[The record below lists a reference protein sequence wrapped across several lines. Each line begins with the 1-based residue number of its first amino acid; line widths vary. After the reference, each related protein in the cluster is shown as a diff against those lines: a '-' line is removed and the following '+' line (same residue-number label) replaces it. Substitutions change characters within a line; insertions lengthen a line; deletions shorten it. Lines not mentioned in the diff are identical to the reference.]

1 MQETYDEDA
10 RDIDILP
17 EEVIFVINC
26 SFSYGLSY
34 FLPLKLLSFS
44 HQYLVRLDFFLMTKL
59 I

>member
-1 MQETYDEDA
+1 MLETYDEDA

-34 FLPLKLLSFS
+34 FRALKLLSFS
-44 HQYLVRLDFFLMTKL
+44 HQYF
-59 I
+59 